1 MRRTGL
7 RFYNRRAIINFI
19 MKNLNKA
26 PLVCSACGAI
36 ILFTGV
42 VTHIISHDIFS
53 LILIISGAIIILS
66 GIIWLAVTVKTSEK
80 LPVTKNSERIDN
92 YLEFFARLAKN
103 AGLLKIYKRKIK
115 KFGARLNEI
124 VNCENDANTRAF
136 AAYLYYVYDMDARFK
151 NYPYETVVNCIYE
164 ILQRD
169 EKEVIIDNIPEGI
182 TFCGYI
188 EKTLKTNFK

>member
-1 MRRTGL
+1 M

-103 AGLLKIYKRKIK
+103 AGLLKVYKRKIK
-115 KFGARLNEI
+115 KFGATLNEI

-169 EKEVIIDNIPEGI
+169 EKEAIIDNIPEGI

>member
-1 MRRTGL
+1 
-7 RFYNRRAIINFI
+7 

-169 EKEVIIDNIPEGI
+169 EKEAIIDNIPEGI

>member
-1 MRRTGL
+1 M

-53 LILIISGAIIILS
+53 LILLILGTNIILS

-92 YLEFFARLAKN
+92 YLQFFSRLAEN
-103 AGLLKIYKRKIK
+103 AGLFKVYKRKIK
-115 KFGARLNEI
+115 KFGARLSEI
-124 VNCENDANTRAF
+124 VDCENDSNTRAF

-164 ILQRD
+164 ILKRD
-169 EKEVIIDNIPEGI
+169 EKEAIIDNIPEGI
-182 TFCGYI
+182 TFCGFI
-188 EKTLKTNFK
+188 EKTLKMNFK

>member
-1 MRRTGL
+1 MRRTDL
-7 RFYNRRAIINFI
+7 RFYNRRAIINLI
-19 MKNLNKA
+19 MKNQNKA

-53 LILIISGAIIILS
+53 LILLILGTIIILS
-66 GIIWLAVTVKTSEK
+66 GIIWLAVTVKISEK
-80 LPVTKNSERIDN
+80 LSVIKNSERIDN
-92 YLEFFARLAKN
+92 YLQFFSRLAEN
-103 AGLLKIYKRKIK
+103 AGLFKVYKQKIK
-115 KFGARLNEI
+115 KFGARLSEI
-124 VNCENDANTRAF
+124 VDCENDSNTRAF

-164 ILQRD
+164 ILKRD
-169 EKEVIIDNIPEGI
+169 EKEAIIDNIPEGI
-182 TFCGYI
+182 TFCGFI

>member
-1 MRRTGL
+1 M

-169 EKEVIIDNIPEGI
+169 EKEAIIDNIPEGI

>member
-1 MRRTGL
+1 M